1 MFKTVHHS
9 PVIYIFLKDQSLDCY
24 NKFSVSGGSI
34 SDTPWYLER
43 GEQKKRHRLLS
54 CLSAFH
60 HEERAHAA
68 AKHISHKA
76 VNVLGLVSCH
86 ADADL

>member
-43 GEQKKRHRLLS
+43 GEQKKKTQAVILL
-54 CLSAFH
+54 
-60 HEERAHAA
+60 ERFPPRRKGTRCSEAHFSQGCKRFGACQ
-68 AKHISHKA
+68 
-76 VNVLGLVSCH
+76 LPR
-86 ADADL
+86 

>member
-43 GEQKKRHRLLS
+43 GEQKKDAGCHLARALSTTKKGHTLQRSTFLTRL
-54 CLSAFH
+54 
-60 HEERAHAA
+60 
-68 AKHISHKA
+68 
-76 VNVLGLVSCH
+76 
-86 ADADL
+86 